1 MQMTPITMMNTDNS
15 RKILLNHNYQRHLRS
30 ILIVMQQFIWVY
42 RLMRVM

>member
-1 MQMTPITMMNTDNS
+1 MTPITMMNADNS

-30 ILIVMQQFIWVY
+30 ILIVIQQFIWVY